1 MCDSRIRLDHVSTPT
16 PRMYPSEQHR
26 RHRTAIKPS
35 SNFDKFLLAV
45 NQAQWMI
52 PSIGA
57 ATIRKVS
64 PPNVKDVHLVTLPE
78 QQSIG
83 QMVDDTSSR
92 FRECRFVPTGDESI
106 RIGSKSVHWGKI
118 SGKVELDLQKLG
130 RLREYFLLNQGIAQG
145 EWRLIEAFS
154 TSEKSLSRMIA
165 RKQNGTLVHYPDLTA
180 LFWKNDAIDE
190 LVIAFPGMSS
200 LEDSVKCAEILAG
213 LVPKQLS
220 QADGLTQDV
229 DRALKNGQL
238 RHHLKLV
245 GHSMGGAIAAYAGA
259 KHHVPFEVFNPL
271 GLGSGIL
278 STLKKEDI
286 RSAKEQSAC
295 YIDEGDWVSDPRR
308 PKGGHPLFSAGLGFL
323 GGGSHLGKFHLI
335 PNEYHPQDSGLDLHN
350 RLDLV
355 FDQMIGQLASDP
367 LRLENIVKPPKNEPS
382 VKDSSDT
389 VPLCSD
395 EDGES
400 LPWVSILEYRPERN
414 ESAQKGDRSKDRPIH
429 LKDTKPTRN
438 DRTLIMPLSNPFDAG
453 HAVYGDFDLVFPD
466 FKGMTL
472 EEALVMIAEA
482 AKPMTNED
490 IRFYN
495 VELAVY
501 DIDGTALPKNPF
513 NLSRTVLEQ
522 YPPAG
527 AVQPVFVL
535 WKSIGCNGASLW
547 IK

>member
-35 SNFDKFLLAV
+35 SNFDKFLVAV

-52 PSIGA
+52 PSISA
-57 ATIRKVS
+57 ATIRKLS

-78 QQSIG
+78 QETIG
-83 QMVDDTSSR
+83 QMVDDTSSG

-118 SGKVELDLQKLG
+118 SGKVELHLQKLG

-145 EWRLIEAFS
+145 EWRLIEAS
-154 TSEKSLSRMIA
+154 SKTEKSLSRMIA

-180 LFWKNDAIDE
+180 LFWKNDALDE
-190 LVIAFPGMSS
+190 FVIAFPGMSS
-200 LEDSVKCAEILAG
+200 LEDTVRCAEILAG
-213 LVPKQLS
+213 LVPKKLS
-220 QADGLTQDV
+220 QADRLVSDIEKTVREKQPC
-229 DRALKNGQL
+229 
-238 RHHLKLV
+238 HHLKLV

-335 PNEYHPQDSGLDLHN
+335 PNEYHPQDSGLLT
-350 RLDLV
+350 
-355 FDQMIGQLASDP
+355 P
-367 LRLENIVKPPKNEPS
+367 VKKWTEWR
-382 VKDSSDT
+382 V
-389 VPLCSD
+389 
-395 EDGES
+395 
-400 LPWVSILEYRPERN
+400 
-414 ESAQKGDRSKDRPIH
+414 
-429 LKDTKPTRN
+429 
-438 DRTLIMPLSNPFDAG
+438 
-453 HAVYGDFDLVFPD
+453 
-466 FKGMTL
+466 
-472 EEALVMIAEA
+472 
-482 AKPMTNED
+482 
-490 IRFYN
+490 
-495 VELAVY
+495 
-501 DIDGTALPKNPF
+501 
-513 NLSRTVLEQ
+513 
-522 YPPAG
+522 
-527 AVQPVFVL
+527 
-535 WKSIGCNGASLW
+535 
-547 IK
+547 